1 MIYRLMLASAA
12 AAAMAF
18 AAAGPAA
25 AQGSAS
31 DQGWTGFY
39 AGVNLGGVWGDTSA
53 NAHVVSGSGTTAIP
67 PADIAAIAATP
78 KSSSNKAGFSGG
90 IEGGYDYQWG
100 NNLLLG
106 AETDFVSFDTRK
118 TSTST
123 TPSVVT
129 TAPQAVYTVNQ
140 SVHTDW
146 LWTFRPR
153 VGYVSGPW
161 LLYGTVGVGVS
172 NLRYELDYND
182 ARGHVGA
189 QQATNTKAG
198 LVWGFGGGYR
208 IMRNWSVKAEYLYAD
223 LGKLSSTASNAN
235 GYLNFETN
243 TTVKANLIRV
253 GLDYRF

>member
-12 AAAMAF
+12 AAAMAL
-18 AAAGPAA
+18 AAAHPAA
-25 AQGSAS
+25 AQAPA

-53 NAHVVSGSGTTAIP
+53 NAHVVSGSGTTRIP
-67 PADIAAIAATP
+67 AADIAAIASTP
-78 KSSSNKAGFSGG
+78 KSSSNHAGFSGG

-100 NNLLLG
+100 SNLLLG
-106 AETDFVSFDTRK
+106 LETDFQSFAVSRD
-118 TSTST
+118 STSV

-129 TAPQAVYTVNQ
+129 TSPQAIYTVNQ
-140 SVHTDW
+140 NVHTDW
-146 LWTFRPR
+146 LWTLRPR

-161 LLYGTVGVGVS
+161 AIYGTVGVAVS
-172 NLRYELDYND
+172 NLRYELDYSD
-182 ARGHVGA
+182 GLGHTGA
-189 QQATNTKAG
+189 QQATNSKAG

-208 IMRNWSVKAEYLYAD
+208 LMRNWSVKAEYLYSD
-223 LGKLSSTASNAN
+223 LGKLSSSASNAN